1 MNITY
6 STEPRNHGYITAD
19 GEAAIYSGIPTT
31 TYTASNDAGK
41 ELATIRVL
49 APTNEIVDAT
59 CLGSHFPVPEIQYLI
74 DLVESVGLGRDLCVG
89 EPSRNQ
95 PYLINEIATSEELAD
110 VVSLM
115 TAEGIDAENAAV
127 LTNWGAA

>member
-6 STEPRNHGYITAD
+6 TTEPHTYGYITAD
-19 GEAAIYSGIPTT
+19 GQAAAYSNIPTT
-31 TYTASNDAGK
+31 TYVASNDAGE

-49 APTNEIVDAT
+49 APTNEIIDAT
-59 CLGSHFPVPEIQYLI
+59 CLGSHFPVTETHYLI
-74 DLVESVGLGRDLCVG
+74 DLVESVGLGRDLCIG

-95 PYLINEIATSEELAD
+95 PYLINEIATSEELVD
-110 VVSLM
+110 VVELM

-127 LTNWGAA
+127 LADWNAA